1 MVLTVESSRS
11 SVHHNV
17 AVFVFDSETSSRVA
31 RFLPAVVVH
40 GLHSPVGVLP
50 PLVVGSVDLPLACV
64 EVDLLGAVPGRPLIR
79 LKQVENI
86 NIRMCLSVRKEAG
99 LTG

>member
-1 MVLTVESSRS
+1 MVLTGESSRS
-11 SVHHNV
+11 AVHHNV
-17 AVFVFDSETSSRVA
+17 AVLVFDSETSSRVA

-50 PLVVGSVDLPLACV
+50 PLVVGSVDLPLAGV

-79 LKQVENI
+79 LKRVENI
-86 NIRMCLSVRKEAG
+86 NIRMCLSVRKEAA